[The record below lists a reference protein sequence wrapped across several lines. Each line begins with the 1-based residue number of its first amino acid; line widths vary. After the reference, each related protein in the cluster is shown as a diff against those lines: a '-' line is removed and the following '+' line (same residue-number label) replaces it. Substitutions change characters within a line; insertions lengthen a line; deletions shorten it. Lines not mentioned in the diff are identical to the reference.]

1 MAEKELKEVK
11 EKANNLSEKKVDNF
25 LESRK
30 YKQTLPTN
38 DCSFRERAKSYTN
51 KNSCTISYYLLTCQ
65 IDKEFLKEI
74 ELVGGVNEII
84 SKIIKLK
91 DSSS

>member
-25 LESRK
+25 LINLRK
-30 YKQTLPTN
+30 YEQTLPTN
-38 DCSFRERAKSYTN
+38 DCSFKERAKSFTN
-51 KNSCTISYYLLTCQ
+51 QKLLYYLL
-65 IDKEFLKEI
+65 LEI

>member
-1 MAEKELKEVK
+1 LAEKELKEVK

-38 DCSFRERAKSYTN
+38 DCSFKERAKSFTN
-51 KNSCTISYYLLTCQ
+51 QKLLYYLLL
-65 IDKEFLKEI
+65 FA
-74 ELVGGVNEII
+74 NM
-84 SKIIKLK
+84 SN
-91 DSSS
+91 